1 MANMKL
7 GIEITAQDN
16 ASKVVK
22 TVGDNVAKTTKATE
36 QQTVKSGKKMEDSY
50 LKATRTF
57 EQSYNQRKQ
66 AYRTM
71 ESYGLR
77 SERAIQ
83 AEINRTRESYNRLR
97 NSGVMSSRELARATE
112 AHRRKIAELN
122 AEMGKTS
129 FGQKMGAVGRTV
141 MGVGAGLAV
150 GASMAAR
157 PIKDTA
163 DYQRELAY
171 LANTAYADRDITG
184 RQQGMDNIHAAIKD
198 SLKYGGTK
206 ETAMEALSEIVS
218 KGKVSVDDALKL
230 LPTVQQNAMAT
241 GASSLDIAQLVNAGL
256 NYGINPEQ
264 IQDFIDYANASGKA
278 GGFELRDMAQYAPQ
292 IFSAAKGAGIE
303 GMDGAKE
310 IFKYLQ
316 QVYNV
321 SGGSAETATNTI
333 NFLKKLNSQ
342 DTINRAEKI
351 EYVDPKDGK
360 KKGIDLIGSMKNYMA
375 SGQNTVEA
383 FLSIVDQ
390 VLANDKEYQKLKQAV
405 DKAKDKDAKKAA
417 LERIAGYVEGSK
429 IGELVADQQAWMG
442 LYGIRSQT
450 QTAKNIDDSYLTA
463 KGGTAIDGQLILN
476 QAATKFE
483 IASNATEMSKYEA
496 FKNTTDFTGD
506 VAQKL
511 ADYAS
516 SYPGLTNALVGATES
531 IKILGSAAFAA
542 AGSLAVLDLLKGK
555 GGGLGSIFG
564 RTTTTVGTVA
574 ATTTGNAI
582 TRAGTGVLSKA
593 KGLINLPALAV
604 TGLAI
609 GADNATSYFAQK
621 EAKDEQQADSKKQ
634 FYQAVTQQ
642 TAAKTDYW
650 AGYQPPKLTT
660 TQQAQKTQNAM
671 ALAYGGAA
679 MALDNE
685 VAAERVKQ
693 GTLSEADYQARINR
707 NANRIEQWRNTTTDT
722 PYQGLKNIDMTNAG
736 NPLQQAAQTQQIN
749 HEKSSQAL
757 KIINENHEDNPVIK
771 QTVLTEQV
779 GNTEKNHHGLK
790 TIDMH
795 QAGNP
800 LQRAVRTQQISHTDN
815 SVQQSVPT
823 KQMANVEK
831 IYQGL
836 KNIDMRQA
844 GNPLQQVTRSNQA
857 EKFDLASEVQ
867 SMGQTLSETLKR
879 ILDNQSYTLKNLI
892 TVELDGRQ
900 IAEAVSEKQYQHF
913 VRG

>member
-1 MANMKL
+1 MAKNTVE
-7 GIEITAQDN
+7 IEINAKDN
-16 ASKVVK
+16 ASKQIK
-22 TVGDNVAKTTKATE
+22 KAADHINKSIKSNE
-36 QQTVKSGKKMEDSY
+36 QQTSTSGKKMEESY
-50 LKATRTF
+50 RKAARTF
-57 EQSYNQRKQ
+57 EQSYHQRKQ

-83 AEINRTRESYNRLR
+83 AEINRTQASYNRLR

-450 QTAKNIDDSYLTA
+450 QTAKNIDDGYLTA

-483 IASNATEMSKYEA
+483 IASNAAEMSKYEA

-516 SYPGLTNALVGATES
+516 AYPGLTNVLVGATES

-555 GGGLGSIFG
+555 GGGLGSVLG
-564 RTTTTVGTVA
+564 RTTTTAGAATGA
-574 ATTTGNAI
+574 ATTAGTAI
-582 TRAGTGVLSKA
+582 SRAGTGLLSKA
-593 KGLINLPALAV
+593 KGLVSVPTLTL

-609 GADNATSYFAQK
+609 AADNAPSYFAQK

-634 FYQAVTQQ
+634 FYQAITQQ

-671 ALAYGGAA
+671 ALVYGGAA
-679 MALDNE
+679 MAFDNE

-693 GTLSEADYQARINR
+693 GSLSEADYQARIKR
-707 NANRIEQWRNTTTDT
+707 NANYIEQWKKATTEKS
-722 PYQGLKNIDMTNAG
+722 YQGLKNIDRRQAG
-736 NPLQQAAQTQQIN
+736 NPLQQAA
-749 HEKSSQAL
+749 
-757 KIINENHEDNPVIK
+757 
-771 QTVLTEQV
+771 
-779 GNTEKNHHGLK
+779 
-790 TIDMH
+790 
-795 QAGNP
+795 
-800 LQRAVRTQQISHTDN
+800 RTQQF
-815 SVQQSVPT
+815 
-823 KQMANVEK
+823 EK
-831 IYQGL
+831 TEKPYQGL
-836 KNIDMRQA
+836 KNVVINPVDNR
-844 GNPLQQVTRSNQA
+844 PLQQAARTQQPEKTEKPYQGLKNVVINPADNRPLQQA
-857 EKFDLASEVQ
+857 ARTDKAVRIDFASEIQ
-867 SMGQTLSETLKR
+867 AMGQTLSETLKR

>member
-50 LKATRTF
+50 LKAARTF

-122 AEMGKTS
+122 AEMGKTT
-129 FGQKMGAVGRTV
+129 FGQKIGVVGGA
-141 MGVGAGLAV
+141 MMQVGAGVMAGAMVMREPVQKAMTYDRQLAMTANTAFSDRDV
-150 GASMAAR
+150 AGRIAGKKELHAAVKQAVETGGGTKEEALGALDTLLASGAVKTDTAMALLPTLQKAAVATGASTDDIAKIMISSMQQMGISEDQIGAVLDKAVAAGQAGNFELADMARWLPQQMAAAKAAGLSDMSGFEALLVANQQAR
-157 PIKDTA
+157 VTAGTSDEAGNNLVNLLAKITSKETNDRFKNLDYVDPKTGKKVGIDFVGSMANYKKSGMNSLEAFSEIINDVVGNDKQYQALQAKLKTAKKEDQHQILDEMAKLVEGTAIGQVISDRQALMALIGIRNNAELGKEVQQQISNAQGAVDTSHKVVADTA
-163 DYQRELAY
+163 DYKVNDLK
-171 LANTAYADRDITG
+171 NTQEFAQLNNLSGFNATLG
-184 RQQGMDNIHAAIKD
+184 EVSQ
-198 SLKYGGTK
+198 T
-206 ETAMEALSEIVS
+206 LSEY
-218 KGKVSVDDALKL
+218 GKKYPDLTNFVVGATDAVKAFGMALGAISL
-230 LPTVQQNAMAT
+230 LD
-241 GASSLDIAQLVNAGL
+241 L
-256 NYGINPEQ
+256 
-264 IQDFIDYANASGKA
+264 F
-278 GGFELRDMAQYAPQ
+278 
-292 IFSAAKGAGIE
+292 
-303 GMDGAKE
+303 
-310 IFKYLQ
+310 
-316 QVYNV
+316 
-321 SGGSAETATNTI
+321 
-333 NFLKKLNSQ
+333 
-342 DTINRAEKI
+342 
-351 EYVDPKDGK
+351 K
-360 KKGIDLIGSMKNYMA
+360 KKGGGIENIFRRTPTTMG
-375 SGQNTVEA
+375 T
-383 FLSIVDQ
+383 
-390 VLANDKEYQKLKQAV
+390 
-405 DKAKDKDAKKAA
+405 AA
-417 LERIAGYVEGSK
+417 
-429 IGELVADQQAWMG
+429 
-442 LYGIRSQT
+442 T
-450 QTAKNIDDSYLTA
+450 TA
-463 KGGTAIDGQLILN
+463 GTAI
-476 QAATKFE
+476 
-483 IASNATEMSKYEA
+483 S
-496 FKNTTDFTGD
+496 
-506 VAQKL
+506 
-511 ADYAS
+511 
-516 SYPGLTNALVGATES
+516 
-531 IKILGSAAFAA
+531 
-542 AGSLAVLDLLKGK
+542 
-555 GGGLGSIFG
+555 
-564 RTTTTVGTVA
+564 
-574 ATTTGNAI
+574 
-582 TRAGTGVLSKA
+582 RAGTGLLSKA
-593 KGLINLPALAV
+593 RGLVSVPALTL

-609 GADNATSYFAQK
+609 AADNAPSYFAQK

-800 LQRAVRTQQISHTDN
+800 LQHAVRTQQISHTDN